1 MVLLMPKGG
10 NHWLEEAGRSLKG
23 THHTKCMETH
33 PIHLISLAEDRWVVI
48 HSATEHACW
57 RGESNSS
64 ERLVGPGAPR
74 GCPRGCFVPAVPAE
88 GQGRR
93 PWRGRGS
100 AGPAVPAGSHSPTA
114 APWPRSR
121 GALPTAAGEPLRAPT
136 SPLRRRQTP
145 GTPLPG
151 GRELRAGILCS
162 HLAPPSGRSSPSFW
176 TWYTST
182 LSAWSPCPVSAG
194 LSPAH
199 SPLPTLRE
207 KQDES

>member
-1 MVLLMPKGG
+1 MVLLMKKGG

-48 HSATEHACW
+48 HSATEYACW

-64 ERLVGPGAPR
+64 EHLAGPGAPG
-74 GCPRGCFVPAVPAE
+74 GCPRGCCVPAVPAE

-100 AGPAVPAGSHSPTA
+100 AGPAVPAGSHSPTV

-121 GALPTAAGEPLRAPT
+121 GALPMAPEESLRAPASLST
-136 SPLRRRQTP
+136 AGRPPAPLCPAAGSCVQGYLALTR
-145 GTPLPG
+145 LPQDSS
-151 GRELRAGILCS
+151 LLCLHAHRA
-162 HLAPPSGRSSPSFW
+162 R
-176 TWYTST
+176 
-182 LSAWSPCPVSAG
+182 
-194 LSPAH
+194 
-199 SPLPTLRE
+199 
-207 KQDES
+207 